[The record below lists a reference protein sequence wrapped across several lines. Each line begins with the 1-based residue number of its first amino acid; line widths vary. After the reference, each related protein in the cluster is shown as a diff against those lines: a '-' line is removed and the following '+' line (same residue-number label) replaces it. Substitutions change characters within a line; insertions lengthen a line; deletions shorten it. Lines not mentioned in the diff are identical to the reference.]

1 MQQFTFRTAMT
12 QLGSSRVKAA
22 LASAVFFGATGALRG
37 ACARL
42 ESYTRT
48 IKNIETRYPE
58 RAEKMRTAPTMK
70 DLDKRAEQ
78 AASRAAAIHAI
89 AEEHGVMIRLE
100 FEPPVPQA
108 LNKDQIAKLAEITRI
123 DAKVIEEHRQK
134 SNDRRY
140 AEEMEAADIAASLFW
155 TAVADSD
162 ALIKFEAVQKAIDRT
177 RLNLLGWS
185 TPDFAELALVAS
197 DELALADWEQLMSDD
212 PAQFQEDDDAVEERH
227 RRSEIAA
234 LDAHA
239 RTAQNLAYL
248 DAERKKASKPKRTR
262 VAKPKTLIAVDPAA

>member
-1 MQQFTFRTAMT
+1 MQQFTFRTAMS
-12 QLGSSRVKAA
+12 QLESQRVKAA
-22 LASAVFFGATGALRG
+22 LASAIFFGAAGALRG

-48 IKNIETRYPE
+48 IKNIEHRYPE
-58 RAEKMRTAPTMK
+58 RAEKMRAAPTMK

-100 FEPPVPQA
+100 FEPPIPQA
-108 LNKDQIAKLAEITRI
+108 LNKEQIAKLAEIARI

-134 SNDRRY
+134 ANDRRY
-140 AEEMEAADIAASLFW
+140 AEEMEASDIAASLFW

-162 ALIKFEAVQKAIDRT
+162 APIKFETVQKSIDRT
-177 RLNLLGWS
+177 RMNILTWS
-185 TPDFAELALVAS
+185 SPDFAELALIAS
-197 DELALADWEQLMSDD
+197 DEIALNEWIETMSDD
-212 PAQFQEDDDAVEERH
+212 PQQFMEDDDTIAERE

-234 LDAHA
+234 LDQHA
-239 RTAQNLAYL
+239 KQQQTIAYL
-248 DAERKKASKPKRTR
+248 DAERKKASRQKRTR
-262 VAKPKTLIAVDPAA
+262 VAKPKAVDAA